1 MTTKRGTS
9 LTAIKTRAGVS
20 VVRVEH
26 RPVAG
31 RPVRVAIDAP
41 AQPAGGKLRPI
52 AAEVARMLRDRPVA
66 FPQALM

>member
-1 MTTKRGTS
+1 MTTKRGTL

-26 RPVAG
+26 RSIAR
-31 RPVRVAIDAP
+31 RPVRIAIDAP
-41 AQPAGGKLRPI
+41 ARATGGNLRPI

-66 FPQALM
+66 FPQALI